1 VRGIVFVFAL
11 LALSI
16 SAFALPDLVV
26 NSVQWYPGGDPQP
39 GSTVT
44 ISVLVVNVGN
54 TSAGY
59 SFTALR
65 IDGNLRGP
73 VMIGPLLPYGA
84 ASANFTYTVTPN
96 PDPHILV
103 GIADYYNNVSE
114 SNELNNNLTAYM
126 DLSTCGDG
134 RCNSTTGENCSNCPQ
149 DCGPCPKPD
158 LTIVGMGYS
167 PRLVRSGRLVTVY
180 SDVKNI
186 GNANASGFTVRT
198 TIYPQGIVCNNWIG
212 FVLNP
217 NQVYRVYCNYTAG
230 NTTSIALTYADI
242 NNQVQESN
250 EYNNNMT
257 ITIPLGAVPIADE
270 VAMAQV
276 EGPNLI
282 PENVPD
288 LQALKVAVAFCLASL
303 AAIIFHA
310 FMKMEV
316 HT

>member
-1 VRGIVFVFAL
+1 
-11 LALSI
+11 
-16 SAFALPDLVV
+16 
-26 NSVQWYPGGDPQP
+26 
-39 GSTVT
+39 
-44 ISVLVVNVGN
+44 
-54 TSAGY
+54 
-59 SFTALR
+59 
-65 IDGNLRGP
+65 
-73 VMIGPLLPYGA
+73 
-84 ASANFTYTVTPN
+84 
-96 PDPHILV
+96 
-103 GIADYYNNVSE
+103 
-114 SNELNNNLTAYM
+114 
-126 DLSTCGDG
+126 
-134 RCNSTTGENCSNCPQ
+134 
-149 DCGPCPKPD
+149 
-158 LTIVGMGYS
+158 MGYS